1 MTTQLNTNL
10 TGPELYVGDNPYARN
25 IFGFRRGWN
34 DPWRD
39 EKTKTF
45 LGNLFSNVLIPGS
58 GQALL
63 GVQKVEGLL
72 DPYGWNK
79 PFHKSKETMEKE
91 RQADIASRDDYPA
104 IARERRRLLN
114 TWRRLGRMADL
125 AAYKAH
131 VRQYG

>member
-10 TGPELYVGDNPYARN
+10 TGPELYVGDNPYAKN

-79 PFHKSKETMEKE
+79 PFHKSKETIEKE
-91 RQADIASRDDYPA
+91 KQADIASRDDYPA
-104 IARERRRLLN
+104 IAKEKKRLYALAMRLN
-114 TWRRLGRMADL
+114 RPADW
-125 AAYKAH
+125 ARYKAFSS
-131 VRQYG
+131 YG